1 MIETKE
7 AAFVYHTSNSELTSK
22 VVKKVLA
29 LQSWL
34 LAYGKAAAEEFFS
47 VFVVY
52 WHHQNELLQPA
63 VADVIC

>member
-29 LQSWL
+29 LQNWL
-34 LAYGKAAAEEFFS
+34 LAYGKAAAAEEFFS

-52 WHHQNELLQPA
+52 WHHQNELQPA